1 MENKKMEL
9 HIKKQLR
16 FIYNQIDTLNAYD
29 PYRTTEK
36 DIERIHKAETRCY
49 MLADFCEALDAEN
62 IISHDFYVKYYK
74 YCSECLNTLTGIK
87 NSLIA

>member
-36 DIERIHKAETRCY
+36 T
-49 MLADFCEALDAEN
+49 
-62 IISHDFYVKYYK
+62 
-74 YCSECLNTLTGIK
+74 
-87 NSLIA
+87 